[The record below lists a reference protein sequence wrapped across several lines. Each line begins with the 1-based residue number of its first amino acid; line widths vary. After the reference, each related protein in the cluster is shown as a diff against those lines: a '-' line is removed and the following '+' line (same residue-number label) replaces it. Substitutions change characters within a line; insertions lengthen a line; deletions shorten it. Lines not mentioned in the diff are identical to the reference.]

1 MWWSQMVSPYSIAIW
16 SAVIGG
22 FQSSLFWQEVL
33 PLAVTIAV
41 PVSWWQL
48 CFLTL
53 GIHTSQVSVPLSLL
67 MLLEWSHDSVPMG
80 VLITGRSSGCTL
92 NGKGLSTG
100 SGELNLL
107 VMLLDSFVH
116 QSYSFP
122 IICKLCSIH
131 RESCNHATLHSQV
144 DRVFQ
149 SHQVWP
155 LFGVSIVVADGGK
168 VAPIT
173 LKILSPQCHGRYGLR
188 HELCIRGWSPLIW
201 SGFVSTELIWRS

>member
-1 MWWSQMVSPYSIAIW
+1 MDFSILTVLAR
-16 SAVIGG
+16 S
-22 FQSSLFWQEVL
+22 SSLSSDHCC
-33 PLAVTIAV
+33 T
-41 PVSWWQL
+41 
-48 CFLTL
+48 
-53 GIHTSQVSVPLSLL
+53 SLL
-67 MLLEWSHDSVPMG
+67 VTVVFLDFGYPYFSSLSSIIPVDVVGVKSLLCTRPMG

-100 SGELNLL
+100 SGELNLQ
-107 VMLLDSFVH
+107 VMLLDSFVY

-188 HELCIRGWSPLIW
+188 HELCIRGWSPLIC